1 MRAFLYRLS
10 IALSI
15 LSCSF
20 AYSQSVGIGDEKFT
34 PHPSALLELKSG
46 AKGLLIPR
54 VTESDRQAIDN
65 PAEGLLIYQ
74 TDGSAGFYLY
84 SASRW
89 SLLITESNLPVDD
102 NQQLS
107 FNLTNYRLTL
117 ENGGEVDLSIL
128 RNGRS
133 LIETID
139 NGDGT
144 FTFKY
149 NDGTSFTTRNLQGPQ
164 GLKGDKGTDGI
175 NGVDGADGQ
184 DGNTILSG
192 NTDPNNTQG
201 KDGDI
206 YINTATNTYF
216 GPKTAGVWGAG
227 TSLIGPAG
235 ADGADGTNGIDG
247 TNGVDGQDGN
257 TILSGNTDPMNTQ
270 GKDGD
275 IYINTAT
282 NTYFGP
288 KTTGVWGAGTSL
300 IGPAGADGADGT
312 NGINGTNGVDGQD
325 GNTILSGNTDPIN
338 AQGKDGDIYINTA
351 TNTYFGPKTAGA
363 WGAGTSLIGPAGAD
377 GADGT
382 NGIDGTNGVD
392 GQDGNTI
399 LSGNTDPNNTQ
410 GKDGDIYI
418 NTATNTYFGPKT
430 AGVWGTG
437 TSLVGPAGADG
448 ADGADGTNGIDGTNG
463 VDGQDG
469 NTILSGNTDPN
480 NTQGKDGDIYINTAT
495 NTYFGPKTAGAW
507 GAGTSLI
514 GPAGADGADGTDGT
528 NGIDGTNGADG
539 QDGNT
544 VLSGSSNPTNATGN
558 TGDFYYNFNTFTFFG
573 PKTGTGWPAGVV
585 LKGTGISSTLDNP
598 DGSLTF
604 NFTDGTSFTSQPDGD
619 FSDTNELITSLSLS
633 GSSLQI
639 REGGVNRSVDLSS
652 IGTSSEITDTDNNTL
667 ITVDNS
673 GANDDIIRFS
683 IQGNETMRLRN
694 RTLELLANSGST
706 FIGESAGISSSGAGN
721 VGLGSET
728 MLNNS
733 SGRFNV
739 AVGYRAL
746 RQNATGQGN
755 VAIGYNAGFNETGSN
770 KLYIANSNTNT
781 PLIWGDFQAGVANIN
796 GKLGVGVANPA
807 AMTNELEVNGHAT
820 VITLTETSDQRFKKN
835 ILPLENS
842 LSKLLSLRGVSYQWR
857 IDDFPNRRFKEGS
870 NIGLIAQEVQQLFP
884 ELVSTN
890 SEGFLSVS
898 YSGLS
903 PIIIEAMKEQQKLIE
918 DLQSELKEAD
928 NRYKALLERIS
939 SIEQALKKQDR

>member
-164 GLKGDKGTDGI
+164 GLKGDKGTDGT

-184 DGNTILSG
+184 DGNTILNG
-192 NTDPNNTQG
+192 NIDPNNTQG
-201 KDGDI
+201 TDGDI

-227 TSLIGPAG
+227 TSLVGPAG
-235 ADGADGTNGIDG
+235 ADGADGADGINGIDG
-247 TNGVDGQDGN
+247 TNG
-257 TILSGNTDPMNTQ
+257 T
-270 GKDGD
+270 
-275 IYINTAT
+275 
-282 NTYFGP
+282 
-288 KTTGVWGAGTSL
+288 
-300 IGPAGADGADGT
+300 
-312 NGINGTNGVDGQD
+312 DGQD

-430 AGVWGTG
+430 TGVW
-437 TSLVGPAGADG
+437 S
-448 ADGADGTNGIDGTNG
+448 
-463 VDGQDG
+463 
-469 NTILSGNTDPN
+469 
-480 NTQGKDGDIYINTAT
+480 
-495 NTYFGPKTAGAW
+495 
-507 GAGTSLI
+507 AGTSLI

-639 REGGVNRSVDLSS
+639 REGGINRSVDLSS

>member
-1 MRAFLYRLS
+1 M
-10 IALSI
+10 
-15 LSCSF
+15 
-20 AYSQSVGIGDEKFT
+20 
-34 PHPSALLELKSG
+34 
-46 AKGLLIPR
+46 
-54 VTESDRQAIDN
+54 
-65 PAEGLLIYQ
+65 
-74 TDGSAGFYLY
+74 
-84 SASRW
+84 
-89 SLLITESNLPVDD
+89 
-102 NQQLS
+102 
-107 FNLTNYRLTL
+107 
-117 ENGGEVDLSIL
+117 
-128 RNGRS
+128 
-133 LIETID
+133 
-139 NGDGT
+139 
-144 FTFKY
+144 
-149 NDGTSFTTRNLQGPQ
+149 
-164 GLKGDKGTDGI
+164 
-175 NGVDGADGQ
+175 
-184 DGNTILSG
+184 
-192 NTDPNNTQG
+192 
-201 KDGDI
+201 
-206 YINTATNTYF
+206 
-216 GPKTAGVWGAG
+216 
-227 TSLIGPAG
+227 
-235 ADGADGTNGIDG
+235 
-247 TNGVDGQDGN
+247 
-257 TILSGNTDPMNTQ
+257 
-270 GKDGD
+270 
-275 IYINTAT
+275 
-282 NTYFGP
+282 
-288 KTTGVWGAGTSL
+288 
-300 IGPAGADGADGT
+300 
-312 NGINGTNGVDGQD
+312 
-325 GNTILSGNTDPIN
+325 
-338 AQGKDGDIYINTA
+338 
-351 TNTYFGPKTAGA
+351 
-363 WGAGTSLIGPAGAD
+363 
-377 GADGT
+377 
-382 NGIDGTNGVD
+382 
-392 GQDGNTI
+392 
-399 LSGNTDPNNTQ
+399 
-410 GKDGDIYI
+410 
-418 NTATNTYFGPKT
+418 
-430 AGVWGTG
+430 
-437 TSLVGPAGADG
+437 
-448 ADGADGTNGIDGTNG
+448 
-463 VDGQDG
+463 
-469 NTILSGNTDPN
+469 
-480 NTQGKDGDIYINTAT
+480 
-495 NTYFGPKTAGAW
+495 
-507 GAGTSLI
+507 
-514 GPAGADGADGTDGT
+514 
-528 NGIDGTNGADG
+528 
-539 QDGNT
+539 
-544 VLSGSSNPTNATGN
+544 LSGSSNPTNATGN

-683 IQGNETMRLRN
+683 IQGNEAMRLRN